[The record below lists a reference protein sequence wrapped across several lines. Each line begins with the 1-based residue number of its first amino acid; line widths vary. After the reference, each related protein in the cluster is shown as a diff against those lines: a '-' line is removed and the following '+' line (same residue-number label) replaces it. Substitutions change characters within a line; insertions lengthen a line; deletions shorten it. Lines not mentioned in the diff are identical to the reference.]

1 MKDHNLLNI
10 KVILDKMIKRNNL
23 EQGLDQVQVK
33 QAWRNVMG
41 EGTWTY
47 TKSISLKNNNLI
59 VHLLSSTL
67 REEYSYRKDEI
78 VKMLNEYLKKQV
90 IKKIRFL

>member
-1 MKDHNLLNI
+1 MKDYNLHNI

-47 TKSISLKNNNLI
+47 TKSISLKSNNLT
-59 VHLLSSTL
+59 VCLLSSTL

-90 IKKIRFL
+90 VKKIRFI